1 MSITAHLLTPAAF
14 SVSLALTRLRFFDS
28 LTDEEDPGYV
38 QDRPVAMEEF
48 FSGGGGGDLLKTL
61 TIWEKHQFLLFTFGK
76 NTYFTKFP
84 LRLRAWCKICQITTV
99 FLGLTINP
107 AAAFRC
113 NVLAHYII
121 TVLSILPRCH
131 IVITKSKLT

>member
-48 FSGGGGGDLLKTL
+48 FSGGGGLAENVDYLRKTP
-61 TIWEKHQFLLFTFGK
+61 IFIV
-76 NTYFTKFP
+76 YF
-84 LRLRAWCKICQITTV
+84 W
-99 FLGLTINP
+99 
-107 AAAFRC
+107 
-113 NVLAHYII
+113 
-121 TVLSILPRCH
+121 
-131 IVITKSKLT
+131 